1 MKKIYGLLFGA
12 AFLLIYF
19 LVFRPLTSGFTL
31 GESDEIIY
39 MQMAE
44 NFRNLHSPVFGG
56 QPFYY
61 DLPLYPLV
69 AAGLSLLTGN
79 FLFAVKLLSFLSV
92 LLSAVL
98 IFFYLKFK
106 LGNSVPAFGAGLLFL
121 FFPLV
126 LYYGQIGI
134 IEPFLAFLLLAAA
147 FTLDMAISQGS
158 LRFAVLSGF
167 LLGGSILT
175 KYTGL
180 ITYLFIGVC
189 LFIRSLD
196 WNRRLGWRDSLKV
209 DRNSFLILAL
219 ATSVFLPVIIY
230 FRIFDREN
238 FTYQTGTI
246 FGFWDKPSPV
256 VFPAWFN
263 WDNFSY
269 WLTPVVCVL
278 IFGGLFFFYRQRN
291 LRLIFWLSLLTL
303 TALMARPI
311 FHLRYLYVVLPYAAI
326 IISLLF
332 WKISFHRRALYLLIL
347 TVLLLYLAPYNVTA
361 FASARHRLLERSVA
375 AVGLPRA
382 DFNGFIFSNFWPNFY
397 ASLARTDRAS
407 WLSDDNREVQAFYPK
422 SENNSFE
429 LLQQYGGY
437 VFVDKLYSQ
446 KIGHPEARLRA
457 LEKIKEEKTP
467 LMILSEE
474 GPNFPF
480 FRENLDTVTIY
491 EYQ

>member
-1 MKKIYGLLFGA
+1 MKKIYWLLLST
-12 AFLLIYF
+12 AFFSIYF
-19 LVFRPLTSGFTL
+19 LILRPLKSGFVL

-44 NFRNLHSPVFGG
+44 NFRSLHAPVFGG

-69 AAGLSLLTGN
+69 AAGLSFLIGN

-92 LLSAVL
+92 MLSAVL

-106 LGNSVPAFGAGLLFL
+106 LGNPIPAFGAGLLFL

-126 LYYGQIGI
+126 IFYGQTGI
-134 IEPFLAFLLLAAA
+134 IEPFLTLLLLAAA
-147 FTLDMAISQGS
+147 FSIDMALTRGS
-158 LRFAVLSGF
+158 LRFAVLGGL
-167 LLGGSILT
+167 LLGGSVLT

-180 ITYLFIGVC
+180 ITYLFTGVC
-189 LFIRSLD
+189 LFFRSLVL
-196 WNRRLGWRDSLKV
+196 NLRLGWRDSLKV
-209 DRNSFLILAL
+209 DRNSSLILFLASAL
-219 ATSVFLPVIIY
+219 FLPVIIY

-246 FGFWDKPSPV
+246 FGFWDKPSPLS
-256 VFPAWFN
+256 FPAWFN
-263 WDNFSY
+263 WDNLSY

-278 IFGGLFFFYRQRN
+278 ILAGVWAFYRQRSF
-291 LRLIFWLSLLTL
+291 RLIFWLSLLTL
-303 TALMARPI
+303 AALMFRPI

-332 WKISFHRRALYLLIL
+332 WKISFSQRKLYLLML
-347 TVLLLYLAPYNVTA
+347 GVLLLYLAPYNVTA

-397 ASLARTDRAS
+397 ASLARTDKAS
-407 WLSDDNREVQAFYPK
+407 WLSDDIREVQAFYPK

-437 VFVDKLYSQ
+437 VFIDELYSQ
-446 KIGHPEARLRA
+446 RIGQPAARLRA
-457 LEKIKEEKTP
+457 LEKITREKTP
-467 LMILSEE
+467 LMVLSEE
-474 GPNFPF
+474 GSNYPF
-480 FRENLDTVTIY
+480 FRENLNTVTIY
-491 EYQ
+491 EYR